1 MVAEEANLWLV
12 VGQENLLGL
21 RSKWPRA
28 RHVKPCV
35 ESFGSKF
42 LVVPSAAEENTV
54 PEPLKPVEEDRSKE
68 CDERQEGEADRTT
81 ENRRETNG
89 KAQDEGNDPEAAEN
103 LDGVSRH
110 GWLPV

>member
-54 PEPLKPVEEDRSKE
+54 AKPLKPVEEDSSKKS
-68 CDERQEGEADRTT
+68 DKSQKWERQDACEDGWQSKGDQGSGETDDPVANDDG
-81 ENRRETNG
+81 NG
-89 KAQDEGNDPEAAEN
+89 
-103 LDGVSRH
+103 VTRH
-110 GWLPV
+110 D